1 MGNSV
6 LFFEKYPFM
15 GVELFG
21 LLGNNYRLLS
31 YYDDDCYKMLKKSG
45 YPVITYGNVNFLET
59 IDSDKAVGFILSD
72 NQYLKKTIK
81 EDGNDDKA
89 LFFYMSEEMDKL
101 CKRQK
106 IKMVLPS
113 YTVQE
118 RMGNKLFLQ
127 DICKKLGIEVNKS
140 ISINKVDEDVSKIY
154 TKCLDELETPF
165 IVQGGLGVSGED
177 TFIINSEQELTNYLP
192 KLSNKFRAS
201 KFLKKN
207 IPLSVHICITKDKT
221 YYEGPYIQLVG
232 FRELAKNPFQF
243 TGNDTNQK
251 IITEDIKKI
260 IFELSKKLSKYA
272 ESEGYLGI
280 LGIDFLWNLETEK
293 VYVQEINSRLVG
305 LTRLLTGIQKEQK
318 IIPDLVRHIN
328 EFTKLKINK
337 NYQSKKISLSKNNY
351 SQIYI
356 SHNSDNEVLVK
367 KYLLPGIYKITGNG
381 LVRTKNSLFVSDM
394 NPDEILVNFSIYGGT
409 KLHADQVM
417 FKIILKSSV
426 LSENK
431 YELNEN
437 LVKIIKTLKSEIL

>member
-21 LLGNNYRLLS
+21 LLGNNYCLLS
-31 YYDDDCYKMLKKSG
+31 YYDDGCYKMLKKLD
-45 YPVITYGNVNFLET
+45 YPVITYGNVSFLET
-59 IDSDKAVGFILSD
+59 IDSDKAVGFMLSD
-72 NQYLKKTIK
+72 ERYLKKIIK
-81 EDGNDDKA
+81 RNGNDDRA
-89 LFFYMSEEMDKL
+89 LFFYMSEEMNKL

-106 IKMVLPS
+106 IKMALPS

-118 RMGNKLFLQ
+118 KIGNKLFLQ
-127 DICKKLGIEVNKS
+127 DICKKLGIKVNKS

-154 TKCLDELETPF
+154 TKCLNELETPF

-207 IPLSVHICITKDKT
+207 IPLSVHICITKDET
-221 YYEGPYIQLVG
+221 YYEGPYVQLVG

-243 TGNDTNQK
+243 SGNDTNQK
-251 IITEDIKKI
+251 IITEDTKKI
-260 IFELSKKLSKYA
+260 IFELSMKLSGYA
-272 ESEGYLGI
+272 KNEGYLGI
-280 LGIDFLWNLETEK
+280 MGVDFLWDLETER

-328 EFTKLKINK
+328 VFTELQIDKSCQN
-337 NYQSKKISLSKNNY
+337 KKIDLSKNNY

-356 SHNSDNEVLVK
+356 SHNSAEEILVK
-367 KYLLPGIYKITGNG
+367 KYLLPGIYKVAGNS
-381 LVRTKNSLFVSDM
+381 LIRTKNSLFVSDM
-394 NPDEILVNFSIYGGT
+394 DLDEILINFSIYEGI
-409 KLHADQVM
+409 KLHKDQVM
-417 FKIILKSSV
+417 FKIILKSSILV
-426 LSENK
+426 KNK
-431 YELNEN
+431 YELSEN
-437 LVKIIKTLKSEIL
+437 LVKIIKVLRSEIL